1 MESQDASSLLNCLC
15 QYQFYVNS
23 QKNELD
29 LQMYSYGSDF
39 SWRIT
44 GIHAGAFFVHMLCNL
59 EGINL
64 TPGRVVVVTGDTH
77 LYLTHLEGVNQNLER
92 DVRPMPILKIKERKS
107 NIEDFTWE
115 DMNII
120 GYYPQKNIRAEMAV

>member
-1 MESQDASSLLNCLC
+1 
-15 QYQFYVNS
+15 
-23 QKNELD
+23 
-29 LQMYSYGSDF
+29 
-39 SWRIT
+39 
-44 GIHAGAFFVHMLCNL
+44 MLCNL

-107 NIEDFTWE
+107 NIEEFTWE